1 MKYYKN
7 YPQLLFV
14 VTSSKEIEIGKLFDT
29 FTSEGSCLQTSCL
42 WKKDAVYLHTHYL
55 LNDRKTSLFISH
67 FSIYYL
73 SNTRGCFKEANNIGL
88 EEHYGSIFRYI
99 RNTWFKSSQT
109 IYLLKIMSILGR
121 FMDEILFDICR
132 RRRMK
137 IQKQK
142 IQSTAQNNLS
152 KVWFLSYII
161 LLILF
166 LILYIATV
174 DCEKIAKSIVCHS
187 IVDCWI

>member
-1 MKYYKN
+1 MA
-7 YPQLLFV
+7 V
-14 VTSSKEIEIGKLFDT
+14 ISGISEIHDSKVHKRST
-29 FTSEGSCLQTSCL
+29 
-42 WKKDAVYLHTHYL
+42 Y
-55 LNDRKTSLFISH
+55 
-67 FSIYYL
+67 
-73 SNTRGCFKEANNIGL
+73 
-88 EEHYGSIFRYI
+88 
-99 RNTWFKSSQT
+99 
-109 IYLLKIMSILGR
+109 LKIMSILGR

-174 DCEKIAKSIVCHS
+174 DCEKIAKSIVCYS
-187 IVDCWI
+187 IVDC